1 MKDDYKVQQLKEML
15 RQEMM
20 QPHNEKYGAH
30 LTHWSGC
37 AKPINIDEGALRVLI
52 EYYSIYYSLN
62 GLKHGAGTT
71 NESR

>member
-62 GLKHGAGTT
+62 GLK
-71 NESR
+71 